1 MKNKFFSF
9 FRFNSIFK
17 DRFKR
22 KSINNKFWV
31 PLAFSPFIFAKN
43 VLFLKEKKEKES
55 EELEFKE
62 IIRGEYENK
71 IRTFSTIEKKFLIFS
86 KINKSND
93 ELKVSYIQFLD
104 SVVPFQYMKVRKED
118 ELREI
123 LKNNNLFQ
131 SLLKKIDIN
140 NDGFINF
147 EEYVIWSLIMSI
159 RKDSL
164 KTKFPKG
171 TLKREEFSDYL
182 MEILNSYD
190 LHKVTDKAMFD
201 ARIIKTDK
209 DTIFKTL
216 VDFTSKCF
224 IDSVLNID
232 KDIERLIVDLSLS
245 MLIYEVFYTIKF
257 FMISFIEFL
266 PKLKILYQEKLSE
279 KLFYHI

>member
-1 MKNKFFSF
+1 
-9 FRFNSIFK
+9 
-17 DRFKR
+17 
-22 KSINNKFWV
+22 
-31 PLAFSPFIFAKN
+31 
-43 VLFLKEKKEKES
+43 
-55 EELEFKE
+55 
-62 IIRGEYENK
+62 
-71 IRTFSTIEKKFLIFS
+71 
-86 KINKSND
+86 
-93 ELKVSYIQFLD
+93 
-104 SVVPFQYMKVRKED
+104 
-118 ELREI
+118 
-123 LKNNNLFQ
+123 LFQ

-140 NDGFINF
+140 NDSFINF

-182 MEILNSYD
+182 MEILNSYN